1 MDGEYP
7 EELHL
12 GGRKGMGSL
21 FSENEGPDELIAA
34 SERKCGKRCGL
45 PRFADGSKEGI
56 LLGIQLNHFSEMA
69 RDLGRGEQG
78 FKLTGCRILREVG
91 AAFDSCDLIGY
102 VEQ

>member
-1 MDGEYP
+1 
-7 EELHL
+7 
-12 GGRKGMGSL
+12 MGSL

-69 RDLGRGEQG
+69 RDLGRGEQRRSLAHFRRNALGHHG